1 MKQTELRLKESD
13 RLALEMLR
21 SKGVHLARE
30 VNRAHVLMALDA
42 GVPEATI
49 RQVLGLGRTVLW
61 RTRAAYHEGGLEYA
75 LHDEPRSGQPRKYQT
90 DQEAEV
96 VALACSAPPGRVQAL
111 DRPIAHRRRPATAGV
126 GRRQSGDYSPDAKKN
141 DCKPWRKLMWCV
153 GRITAEYRKRMYG
166 LLRIYARPYNA
177 KEPVVCVDE
186 KSKQLLRQT
195 QSPLALQPGRPA
207 KEDYEYQ
214 RAGTRNIFMAVEPKG
229 GRRVVE
235 VTTRRAKEDFVSF
248 VKHLVEN
255 VYAAAETIH
264 LVLDNLNTHFRK
276 TFVDVLG
283 KAAATVLLRRVTFH
297 HTPKHASWLNMAEI
311 EIGIMDRQ
319 CTGQRIATVEL
330 LQTEVESW
338 QQQRNAAKR
347 GIEWKFTRQ
356 DADRKL
362 SKHYVP

>member
-1 MKQTELRLKESD
+1 
-13 RLALEMLR
+13 
-21 SKGVHLARE
+21 
-30 VNRAHVLMALDA
+30 
-42 GVPEATI
+42 
-49 RQVLGLGRTVLW
+49 
-61 RTRAAYHEGGLEYA
+61 
-75 LHDEPRSGQPRKYQT
+75 
-90 DQEAEV
+90 
-96 VALACSAPPGRVQAL
+96 
-111 DRPIAHRRRPATAGV
+111 
-126 GRRQSGDYSPDAKKN
+126 
-141 DCKPWRKLMWCV
+141 MWCV

-195 QSPLALQPGRPA
+195 RSPLPLQPGRCA
-207 KEDYEYQ
+207 KEDYEYK

-235 VTTRRAKEDFVSF
+235 VTARRAKPDFVSF

-255 VYAAAETIH
+255 VYAAAATVH

-283 KAAATVLLRRVTFH
+283 KAAAGVLLRRVTFH
-297 HTPKHASWLNMAEI
+297 YTPKHASWLNMAEI

-319 CTGQRIATVEL
+319 CTGQRIGTVEL

-347 GIEWKFTRQ
+347 GIEWTFTRQ

>member
-1 MKQTELRLKESD
+1 
-13 RLALEMLR
+13 
-21 SKGVHLARE
+21 
-30 VNRAHVLMALDA
+30 
-42 GVPEATI
+42 
-49 RQVLGLGRTVLW
+49 
-61 RTRAAYHEGGLEYA
+61 
-75 LHDEPRSGQPRKYQT
+75 
-90 DQEAEV
+90 
-96 VALACSAPPGRVQAL
+96 
-111 DRPIAHRRRPATAGV
+111 
-126 GRRQSGDYSPDAKKN
+126 
-141 DCKPWRKLMWCV
+141 MWCV

-195 QSPLALQPGRPA
+195 RSPLPLQPGRCA
-207 KEDYEYQ
+207 KEDYEYK

-235 VTTRRAKEDFVSF
+235 VTARRAKPDFVSF

-255 VYAAAETIH
+255 VYAAAETVH

-297 HTPKHASWLNMAEI
+297 YTPKHASWLNMAEI

-319 CTGQRIATVEL
+319 CTGQRIGTVEL

-347 GIEWKFTRQ
+347 GIEWRFTRQ

-362 SKHYVP
+362 SKYYVP

>member
-1 MKQTELRLKESD
+1 
-13 RLALEMLR
+13 
-21 SKGVHLARE
+21 
-30 VNRAHVLMALDA
+30 
-42 GVPEATI
+42 
-49 RQVLGLGRTVLW
+49 
-61 RTRAAYHEGGLEYA
+61 
-75 LHDEPRSGQPRKYQT
+75 
-90 DQEAEV
+90 
-96 VALACSAPPGRVQAL
+96 
-111 DRPIAHRRRPATAGV
+111 
-126 GRRQSGDYSPDAKKN
+126 
-141 DCKPWRKLMWCV
+141 MWCV

-195 QSPLALQPGRPA
+195 RSPLPLQPGRCA
-207 KEDYEYQ
+207 KEDYEYK
-214 RAGTRNIFMAVEPKG
+214 RAGTRNIFMAVEPQG

-235 VTTRRAKEDFVSF
+235 VTARRAKSDFVSF

-255 VYAAAETIH
+255 VYASAATVH

-297 HTPKHASWLNMAEI
+297 YTPKHASWLNMAEI

-319 CTGQRIATVEL
+319 CTGQRIATAEL
-330 LQTEVESW
+330 LQTEVQSW

-347 GIEWKFTRQ
+347 GIEWTFTRQ

-362 SKHYVP
+362 SRHYVS